1 VLVDHRFPD
10 LREWPLGAERVAGLY
25 QGAADNAGHGSS
37 KSQSPKNKTEDQ
49 NYSRNSLTQR
59 RYWGLLIRV
68 KRLTLSSVLN
78 RLGVPQAS
86 KTTMA
91 KRPRIAV
98 VGSANI
104 DLTTFTER
112 FPKPGETI
120 FGQKFDLGFGGKGAN
135 QAVAARLCGAEVFM
149 VARVGS
155 DLFGP
160 ATIENFRKQGIDPTH
175 VRQVDGLS
183 SGVAPIFVEPNGQNR
198 IFVVKGANDALK
210 PSDVDAAAEVLKSSD
225 CIVLQFEIPIETVY
239 YTIAFAHKH
248 GIRCILNP
256 APAQPVDMAALKD
269 LDYFVPNESEAEAIM
284 GVTVKTVDDA
294 KQCAEKLLAG
304 GIRRAIITLGANGSL
319 LATREGW
326 QHVPPFAVNSVDSTG
341 AGDAFIGSFAVFLGE
356 GVPEKEAVR
365 RANLYAALSTTGVG
379 TQKSF
384 YERARFDAEW
394 TARS

>member
-1 VLVDHRFPD
+1 
-10 LREWPLGAERVAGLY
+10 
-25 QGAADNAGHGSS
+25 
-37 KSQSPKNKTEDQ
+37 
-49 NYSRNSLTQR
+49 
-59 RYWGLLIRV
+59 
-68 KRLTLSSVLN
+68 
-78 RLGVPQAS
+78 
-86 KTTMA
+86 MA

-104 DLTTFTER
+104 DLTTFTNQ

-160 ATIENFRKQGIDPTH
+160 ATIENFRKQGIDPSH
-175 VRQVDGLS
+175 VKQVEGLS

-198 IFVVKGANDALK
+198 ILVVKGANDALK
-210 PSDVDAAAEVLKSSD
+210 PADVDEAAETLKSVD
-225 CIVLQFEIPIETVY
+225 CIVLQFEIPVATVY
-239 YTIAFAHKH
+239 YTIEFAGKH

-256 APAQPVDMAALKD
+256 APAQPVDLGALKD
-269 LDYFVPNESEAEAIM
+269 LDYFVPNETEAETIT
-284 GVTVKTVDDA
+284 GSPVKNVEDA
-294 KQCAEKLLAG
+294 KKCAEKLVAA
-304 GIRRAIITLGANGSL
+304 GIRRVIITLGANGSL
-319 LATREGW
+319 LASRDGSE
-326 QHVPPFAVNSVDSTG
+326 HVPPFAVNAVDSTG

-365 RANLYAALSTTGVG
+365 RANLYAGLSTTGVG

-384 YERARFDAEW
+384 YDRARFDAEW
-394 TARS
+394 AKRS

>member
-1 VLVDHRFPD
+1 
-10 LREWPLGAERVAGLY
+10 
-25 QGAADNAGHGSS
+25 
-37 KSQSPKNKTEDQ
+37 
-49 NYSRNSLTQR
+49 
-59 RYWGLLIRV
+59 
-68 KRLTLSSVLN
+68 
-78 RLGVPQAS
+78 
-86 KTTMA
+86 MA

-104 DLTTFTER
+104 DLTTFTDQ

-160 ATIENFRKQGIDPTH
+160 ATIENFRKQGIDPTN
-175 VRQVDGLS
+175 VKQVEGLS

-198 IFVVKGANDALK
+198 ILVVKGANDALK
-210 PSDVDAAAEVLKSSD
+210 PADVDAAADVLQTVD

-239 YTIAFAHKH
+239 YTIRFAQKH

-256 APAQPVDMAALKD
+256 APAQPVDIAALKD
-269 LDYFVPNESEAEAIM
+269 LDYFVPNESEAEAIT
-284 GVTVKTVDDA
+284 GSPVKTVEDA
-294 KQCAEKLLAG
+294 KRCAHKLVDG
-304 GIRRAIITLGANGSL
+304 GIRRVIITLGANGSL
-319 LATREGW
+319 LASHDDSE
-326 QHVPPFAVNSVDSTG
+326 HVAPFAVNSVDSSG

-356 GVPEKEAVR
+356 GVPEKESVR

-384 YERARFDAEW
+384 HDRARFDAEW
-394 TARS
+394 NARTKR

>member
-1 VLVDHRFPD
+1 MP
-10 LREWPLGAERVAGLY
+10 
-25 QGAADNAGHGSS
+25 
-37 KSQSPKNKTEDQ
+37 
-49 NYSRNSLTQR
+49 
-59 RYWGLLIRV
+59 
-68 KRLTLSSVLN
+68 
-78 RLGVPQAS
+78 
-86 KTTMA
+86 

-104 DLTTFTER
+104 DLTTFTDQ

-175 VRQVDGLS
+175 VKQVEGLS

-198 IFVVKGANDALK
+198 ILVVKGANDALK
-210 PSDVDAAAEVLKSSD
+210 PADVDAAADTLKTAD

-239 YTIAFAHKH
+239 YTVRFARRH
-248 GIRCILNP
+248 GIRCIVNP
-256 APAQPVDMAALKD
+256 APAQPVDMGALKD
-269 LDYFVPNESEAEAIM
+269 LDYFVPNESEAET
-284 GVTVKTVDDA
+284 VTGLPVKSVDDA
-294 KQCAEKLLAG
+294 KKCAQKFLAG

-319 LATREGW
+319 LASRESSE
-326 QHVPPFAVNSVDSTG
+326 QIPPFQVNSIDSTG
-341 AGDAFIGSFAVFLGE
+341 AGDAFIGSFAVFLAE
-356 GVPEKEAVR
+356 GVSEREAVR
-365 RANLYAALSTTGVG
+365 RANLYAGLSTTGVG

-384 YERARFDAEW
+384 YDRARFDAEW
-394 TARS
+394 ARRSSAP

>member
-1 VLVDHRFPD
+1 
-10 LREWPLGAERVAGLY
+10 
-25 QGAADNAGHGSS
+25 
-37 KSQSPKNKTEDQ
+37 
-49 NYSRNSLTQR
+49 
-59 RYWGLLIRV
+59 
-68 KRLTLSSVLN
+68 
-78 RLGVPQAS
+78 
-86 KTTMA
+86 MA

-104 DLTTFTER
+104 DLTTFADR

-120 FGQKFDLGFGGKGAN
+120 FGQTFDLGFGGKGAN

-175 VRQVDGLS
+175 VKQVEGLS

-198 IFVVKGANDALK
+198 ILVVKGANDALK
-210 PSDVDAAAEVLKSSD
+210 PADVDAAAEALKSAD
-225 CIVLQFEIPIETVY
+225 CIVLQFEIPLDTVY
-239 YTIAFAHKH
+239 YTVAFARKH
-248 GIRCILNP
+248 GIRCIVNP
-256 APAQPVDMAALKD
+256 APAQPVDMGALKD
-269 LDYFVPNESEAEAIM
+269 LDYFVPNESEAETIT
-284 GVTVKTVDDA
+284 GISA
-294 KQCAEKLLAG
+294 KSANEARKCAQKLLEG
-304 GIRRAIITLGANGSL
+304 GIRRVIITLGANGSL
-319 LATREGW
+319 LAGAEGYE
-326 QHVPPFAVNSVDSTG
+326 HIPPFEVDSVDSTG

-356 GVPEKEAVR
+356 GLPEKEAVR

-394 TARS
+394 AKRG